1 MAKRVTIRS
10 NPLDTLVPDTLKRQ
24 TSASHSATG
33 VQFVIPA
40 RGTIRAAANR
50 NRSKAGDNHVSSFAT
65 PVAQPPVSTD
75 LVSRIQ
81 SLEKENEYIKW
92 LAIGAILFVVMI

>member
-10 NPLDTLVPDTLKRQ
+10 NPLDTLVPDAMKDQ
-24 TSASHSATG
+24 IGTG
-33 VQFVIPA
+33 VQSVIPA
-40 RGTIRAAANR
+40 RGTIRAPATR
-50 NRSKAGDNHVSSFAT
+50 RRSKTRDNHVSSFAT
-65 PVAQPPVSTD
+65 PVALPPVSTD

>member
-10 NPLDTLVPDTLKRQ
+10 NPLDTLVPDAMKDQ
-24 TSASHSATG
+24 IGTG
-33 VQFVIPA
+33 VQSVIPA
-40 RGTIRAAANR
+40 RGTIRAPANR
-50 NRSKAGDNHVSSFAT
+50 NRSKAGDKHVSSFAT

>member
-10 NPLDTLVPDTLKRQ
+10 NPLDTLVPDAMKDQ
-24 TSASHSATG
+24 IDTG
-33 VQFVIPA
+33 VQSVIPA
-40 RGTIRAAANR
+40 RGTIRAPATR
-50 NRSKAGDNHVSSFAT
+50 SRSKTRDNHVSSFAT

-81 SLEKENEYIKW
+81 SLEQENEYIKW
-92 LAIGAILFVVMI
+92 LAIGAILFVIMI

>member
-10 NPLDTLVPDTLKRQ
+10 NPLDTLVPDAMKRQ
-24 TSASHSATG
+24 IRESPLATG
-33 VQFVIPA
+33 VQSVIPA
-40 RGTIRAAANR
+40 RSTIRSAATR

-65 PVAQPPVSTD
+65 PVAPPPVSTD

-92 LAIGAILFVVMI
+92 LVIGAILFVVLI

>member
-10 NPLDTLVPDTLKRQ
+10 NPLDTLVPDAMKGPIGAGMQ
-24 TSASHSATG
+24 S
-33 VQFVIPA
+33 VIPA
-40 RGTIRAAANR
+40 RDTLRAPGTR
-50 NRSKAGDNHVSSFAT
+50 NQSKAEGNHVSSSTT

-75 LVSRIQ
+75 LVSRVQ

-92 LAIGAILFVVMI
+92 LVIGAILFVVLI